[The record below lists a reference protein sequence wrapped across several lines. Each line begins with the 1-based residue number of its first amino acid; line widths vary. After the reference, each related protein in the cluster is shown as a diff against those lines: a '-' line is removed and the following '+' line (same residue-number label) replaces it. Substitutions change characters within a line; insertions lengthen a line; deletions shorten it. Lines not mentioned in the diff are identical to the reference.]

1 MDSISIPQKRI
12 LVVDDEP
19 RNIALLTG
27 LLESFGYDFVTAS
40 NAYEALEKI
49 DSSIDAALLDVL
61 MPGMNGFELCRHIRQ
76 DPEYHDLP
84 IVMATVL
91 DSKEDRL
98 EAVEAGANDFVSKP
112 VDRLELRVRMASI
125 LRIKEAQDHIK
136 RHANELEVFVEK
148 RTAEL
153 RRSEELFRTV
163 FEAAG
168 DCIFVKDTS
177 FRYSHVNPAMLRLMN
192 LPAESVLGRNDDE
205 IFGKGFSDSTKAQ
218 ETRVL
223 RGQTLESEHTVRWL
237 GLKRVLSLIRFPLNN
252 GVGEIVGICGIARD
266 VTDLRRFSSEPYAIA
281 SRYVSEAMRKT
292 LDETRLAAKTDSI
305 VLLLGEN
312 GSGKDYIARYLHDN
326 SLRANGPFFNI
337 NCAALSTELAE
348 SELFGHESG
357 AFTGAR
363 SRKRGLVELAE
374 GGTLLLN
381 EVGEL
386 TPQLQAKLLTFLDS
400 KSFTRVGGEKML
412 TVDVRLVA
420 ATNRDL
426 YTDVATG
433 KFRRDLFYRLN
444 VFTIQVPPLRRRIE
458 DMPILVNDL
467 FTQLAE
473 KMGLAKIPPVDPEVM
488 HSLEK
493 YNWPGNVRELR
504 NILERALILGG
515 GETITPRHISLRD
528 FAQPSPGIHNDT
540 LASPDDETI
549 GSMPEVLEHIKRELI
564 EKALRQSRGS
574 VTVAASN
581 LGITRE
587 SLKHHMRSLGI
598 KPEK

>member
-1 MDSISIPQKRI
+1 MDSTPIPQKRI

-19 RNIALLTG
+19 RNVALLTG

-61 MPGMNGFELCRHIRQ
+61 MPGMNGFELCGRIRQ
-76 DPEYHDLP
+76 DPNYHDLP

-91 DSKEDRL
+91 DSKEDRIK
-98 EAVEAGANDFVSKP
+98 AVEAGANDFVSKP
-112 VDRLELRVRMASI
+112 VDRLELRVRMASV

-192 LPAESVLGRNDDE
+192 LPAESVLGRNDSE
-205 IFGKGFSDSTKAQ
+205 IFGKGLSESTKAQ
-218 ETRVL
+218 EARVL
-223 RGQTLESEHTVRWL
+223 RGQVLESEHTVSWL
-237 GLKRVLSLIRFPLNN
+237 GIKRILSLIRFPLNN
-252 GVGEIVGICGIARD
+252 GVGQIVGICGIARD
-266 VTDLRRFSSEPYAIA
+266 VTDLRRLSNEPYSVA

-292 LDETRLAAKTDSI
+292 LEETRLAAKADSI

-326 SLRANGPFFNI
+326 SLRSTGSFFNI
-337 NCAALSTELAE
+337 NCAALSAELAE

-363 SRKRGLVELAE
+363 TRKRGLVELAE

-412 TVDVRLVA
+412 TVDVRIVA

-426 YTDVATG
+426 YADVATG

-444 VFTIQVPPLRRRIE
+444 VFTIQVPPLRDRTG

-467 FTQLAE
+467 LVQLAE
-473 KMGLAKIPPVDPEVM
+473 KMGLARIPPIDPDVM
-488 HSLEK
+488 QGLET

-504 NILERALILGG
+504 NILERALILSGG
-515 GETITPRHISLRD
+515 DPITNRHVSLID
-528 FAQPSPGIHNDT
+528 SQHHIPDSHNGT
-540 LASPDDETI
+540 LVPLNDQTI

-564 EKALRQSRGS
+564 EKALSQSRGS